1 MLNLTAGQ
9 IAGLI
14 TEYIYAQPA
23 KVTKTF
29 FVLGP
34 VREYILRTLDD
45 TQTQW
50 LSTKITQD
58 HDSLRAFLYSTEG
71 KEAVRHLFNAYQK
84 HTLLK
89 ATPQQTNTPPEE
101 ENK

>member
-1 MLNLTAGQ
+1 MLSLTAGQ

-14 TEYIYAQPA
+14 TEYYYAQPA

-45 TQTQW
+45 SQTQF
-50 LSTKITQD
+50 LSDQITKDYESIG
-58 HDSLRAFLYSTEG
+58 AFMHSPQG
-71 KEAVRHLFNAYQK
+71 KEAMRNLFLAYQEY
-84 HTLLK
+84 TTLK
-89 ATPQQTNTPPEE
+89 AKKLTDPISQSSDR
-101 ENK
+101 